1 MVLSHGTLLVY
12 LEHYK
17 LILQTMLGP
26 DQRTRMGR
34 KYRSYPANDFVY
46 YGRYKYQAQAD
57 GIAGPTALYIHLVLL
72 VMEISTGHMFQ
83 HIQD

>member
-26 DQRTRMGR
+26 DQMNQNGKKIDLILLMILFTMVDTSIRHKQMVLL
-34 KYRSYPANDFVY
+34 D
-46 YGRYKYQAQAD
+46 QLL
-57 GIAGPTALYIHLVLL
+57 LYIQLVLL

>member
-26 DQRTRMGR
+26 DHQNQNGKKIDLILLMILFTMVDTSIRHKQMVLL
-34 KYRSYPANDFVY
+34 D
-46 YGRYKYQAQAD
+46 QLL
-57 GIAGPTALYIHLVLL
+57 LYIQLVLL